1 MDDEDQNNRKKK
13 QKYLNSEIIQ
23 KGYDPMKFK
32 DFLESKKPTGCF
44 NL

>member
-1 MDDEDQNNRKKK
+1 MDEEDQTNRKKK

-32 DFLESKKPTGCF
+32 EFLESKKQSGSFT
-44 NL
+44 L